1 MRRRS
6 VKTWRSVDRG
16 TCRLGIEPRKRYE
29 TERRRLTFA
38 RKATPHRPTWQ
49 DLRGLGGVG
58 DPMHARKHHGRE
70 SGDPVAGHWRLQN
83 GPHGEPQKGTAMT
96 NGSRESD
103 GSIVSGKPSNKV
115 RDNKRAAERVER
127 RELAKGS
134 PSKRNRAWTQSQ
146 TILQRELERV
156 REASRKSLRVNTRG
170 RSPVR

>member
-1 MRRRS
+1 
-6 VKTWRSVDRG
+6 
-16 TCRLGIEPRKRYE
+16 
-29 TERRRLTFA
+29 
-38 RKATPHRPTWQ
+38 
-49 DLRGLGGVG
+49 
-58 DPMHARKHHGRE
+58 
-70 SGDPVAGHWRLQN
+70 
-83 GPHGEPQKGTAMT
+83 MT

-103 GSIVSGKPSNKV
+103 SSIVSGKPSNKV

>member
-1 MRRRS
+1 MARLA
-6 VKTWRSVDRG
+6 G
-16 TCRLGIEPRKRYE
+16 TR
-29 TERRRLTFA
+29 
-38 RKATPHRPTWQ
+38 
-49 DLRGLGGVG
+49 RGLETPCMHGSTTGGNRETLWLAIG
-58 DPMHARKHHGRE
+58 DCRMVRMENH
-70 SGDPVAGHWRLQN
+70 
-83 GPHGEPQKGTAMT
+83 KGTAMT

-103 GSIVSGKPSNKV
+103 SSIVSGKPSNKV

-156 REASRKSLRVNTRG
+156 REASRKSLHVNTRG